1 MSQSLTDKLLIHA
14 ARTDN
19 VQLFTS
25 VTMAEPRVPYD
36 INFADGIGNTALH
49 YACAQA
55 SVQVI
60 DALLDEEVDVDV
72 RNRLEGNTPLHEACR
87 VEHEEARNWIVSE
100 LLSAGADPRIRNAAG
115 LTPDA
120 TVVGQR
126 AQTPLG
132 RELINML
139 TSGQGMAALGADDIA
154 DDDGGTY
161 SFSLLIQTTLPK
173 AKHRSNR
180 WSHSWPCGSDTLMHP
195 RQHSRSPLG
204 YSGPCIGYRACAAW
218 WQDRSRLHRQ
228 TGPRARLLH

>member
-1 MSQSLTDKLLIHA
+1 
-14 ARTDN
+14 
-19 VQLFTS
+19 
-25 VTMAEPRVPYD
+25 MAEPRVPYD

-60 DALLDEEVDVDV
+60 DALLEEEVDVDL

-87 VEHEEARNWIVSE
+87 VEHEEPRNWIVSE

-120 TVVGQR
+120 TVVGER

-132 RELINML
+132 KELINML

-154 DDDGGTY
+154 DDDGGTHY
-161 SFSLLIQTTLPK
+161 YLYRRRCRRRSIGVIAGRILGLAEAICRCISANTLE
-173 AKHRSNR
+173 AL
-180 WSHSWPCGSDTLMHP
+180 WV
-195 RQHSRSPLG
+195 
-204 YSGPCIGYRACAAW
+204 IRA
-218 WQDRSRLHRQ
+218 LV
-228 TGPRARLLH
+228 

>member
-1 MSQSLTDKLLIHA
+1 MSQALTDKLLIHA

-36 INFADGIGNTALH
+36 VNFADGIGNTALH

-55 SVQVI
+55 SIQVI

-100 LLSAGADPRIRNAAG
+100 LFSAGADPRIRNAAG

-132 RELINML
+132 KELINML

-154 DDDGGTY
+154 DDDGGAY
-161 SFSLLIQTTLPK
+161 FYLYRRCCRGRGVRVIVRHILGLAEAIRRCISPNTLE
-173 AKHRSNR
+173 AL
-180 WSHSWPCGSDTLMHP
+180 WV
-195 RQHSRSPLG
+195 
-204 YSGPCIGYRACAAW
+204 IRA
-218 WQDRSRLHRQ
+218 LV
-228 TGPRARLLH
+228 